1 MVAHPQDED
10 PHVHLTPNQDP
21 HHKLKVPKE
30 TTLVAEEEV
39 KGVVVH
45 KEEEVEEATLVE
57 VVVPPHQVG
66 VEEVVITM
74 EDLKVPHWN
83 QAIK

>member
-45 KEEEVEEATLVE
+45 KEEEVEEATLV
-57 VVVPPHQVG
+57 G